1 MAAPKTIPLQPP
13 FQPDD
18 SQRQAIEHVSGP
30 MLVVAGAGTGKTAVL
45 THRIARLIRDGH
57 ARPDEI
63 LALTYTENAAHEM
76 ESRVRNELQREGIEA
91 SALKGLQVKTFHA
104 YCNNFL
110 LDSGNNFQVLDEKDL
125 WIYLRKRLRDL
136 QLNYFVRAANVA
148 KFLDDLLDFM
158 RRCQD
163 ELVSPEQYAAYVG
176 RLERGELP
184 IPRVGKSKDASSLSD
199 EEVVG
204 RCREIANVFTTV
216 ERMLREDN
224 LGTFG
229 HMITRAFTSLQED
242 ARLLEAQQ
250 AKARFILVDEF
261 QDANFAQVK
270 ILHEL
275 AAKER
280 NVFVVGDPDQAIYH
294 FRGASSA
301 AFGLFHRL
309 FPETKTVRL
318 EKNRRSLTP
327 ILKCAFAVIAENPE
341 PFSGVSAS
349 GSRYQ
354 RSPLLSAREE
364 NASRENRQLPKTP
377 VEIIVLAAKDAESQ
391 DVVARVRKL
400 QKASRVHWS
409 QFAVLYRMNS
419 HRDEVAE
426 ELVQQGIPFSI
437 ENLDVIDS
445 PEARDLFACMGAVVS
460 PNDAISLFRVAALP
474 QFTID
479 PQKLR
484 AGIRSLPREAQNAGM
499 TTVLEQID
507 GGREVLQGLQE
518 TRSEIS
524 QRNAKGLVA
533 LEIIARRFNVDRTSP
548 VIKAVFEFVEKW
560 EKKPITKTG
569 ELGELLEYMDYFK
582 QARGAI
588 CMPPTE
594 EDAVRL
600 MTVHSAKGLEFEHV
614 FILRASSPSFPAS
627 YKEPLI
633 DFPRELRD
641 PDSVHGTPDDKVL
654 NEEEERRLF
663 YVAMTRAKDSLT
675 ILARQGK
682 GKKDPTPPG
691 FLRPLLNDSSLKP
704 WLLPAGSLGFQTD
717 LFGEAQPSEVHSRT
731 REWLA
736 LPPAADLSARLS
748 ASSVQTY
755 ETCPLKFKLEREW
768 RMPREA
774 PAAMQYGAAM
784 HRVLRTYYDSVRYGR
799 PMAEAALIKALQD
812 DLANAG
818 ISDPYQH
825 DLYQDQAVRQIRDF
839 IAACARVPVPE
850 VLHTEEAFEVKI
862 GDATVVGRIDRI
874 DRINGDQIVITDYK
888 TGKPQSQ
895 EDADESLQ
903 LSIYSVAAREKWGYQ
918 AEHLIFYNLE
928 ENSGVITHR
937 SDAELEEAKCRV
949 EEVASNIAEEKF
961 NPNPGFHCQF
971 CSYLSLCPAT
981 EKRVY
986 SKQPS
991 GKSKAHRN

>member
-1 MAAPKTIPLQPP
+1 MPSPKTIPIQSS
-13 FQPDD
+13 FQPDE
-18 SQRQAIEHVSGP
+18 SQRQAIEHVHGP
-30 MLVVAGAGTGKTAVL
+30 ILVVAGAGTGKTAVL
-45 THRIARLIRDGH
+45 THRIARLIQEGH

-76 ESRVRNELQREGIEA
+76 EARVRKELQREGLEG

-110 LDSGNNFQVLDEKDL
+110 IDCGKNFEVLDEKDL

-163 ELVSPEQYAAYVG
+163 ELIGPEQYAAYVS

-216 ERMLREDN
+216 ERMLCEEN

-229 HMITRAFTSLQED
+229 HMITRAYWSLQED
-242 ARLLEAQQ
+242 GRLLEAQR
-250 AKARFILVDEF
+250 ARARFILVDEF

-275 AAKER
+275 AGKEK

-309 FPETKTVRL
+309 FPEAKTVKL

-327 ILKCAFAVIAENPE
+327 ILNCAFAVITENPE
-341 PFSGVSAS
+341 PFAGVPAS
-349 GSRYQ
+349 GSGYR

-364 NASRENRQLPKTP
+364 NALREGRDLPKTP
-377 VEIIVLAAKDAESQ
+377 VEIVVLAAKDAESP
-391 DVVARVRKL
+391 DVVARIRKL
-400 QKASRVHWS
+400 QKASRVNWS

-437 ENLDVIDS
+437 ENLDVVDS
-445 PEARDLFACMGAVVS
+445 PEARDVFACLGAVVS

-484 AGIRSLPREAQNAGM
+484 AGIRSLPREAQNTGM
-499 TTVLEQID
+499 ATVLEQID
-507 GGREVLQGLQE
+507 GGRAVLQELQE
-518 TRSEIS
+518 TRTEIS
-524 QRNAKGLVA
+524 QRNAKGAA
-533 LEIIARRFNVDRTSP
+533 LEIIVRRFKFDRTSL
-548 VIKAVFEFVEKW
+548 VIRAVFEFVEKW

-588 CMPPTE
+588 CMPPTD

-600 MTVHSAKGLEFEHV
+600 MTAHSAKGLEFEHV

-641 PDSVHGTPDDKVL
+641 PDSIHGTPDDKVL

-691 FLRPLLNDSSLKP
+691 FLRPLLNDSSLNP
-704 WLLPAGSLGFQTD
+704 WLRPATSRGFQTD
-717 LFGEAQPSEVHSRT
+717 LFGQAQASELQSRT
-731 REWLA
+731 REWLGM
-736 LPPAADLSARLS
+736 PPASDLSSRLS

-768 RMPREA
+768 KMPREA

-799 PMAEAALIKALQD
+799 PMAESELIKALQD

-818 ISDPYQH
+818 IQDPYQR
-825 DLYQDQAVRQIRDF
+825 DLYQEQAVRQIRDF
-839 IAACARVPVPE
+839 VAAYVRLPAPE

-862 GDATVVGRIDRI
+862 GGATVVGRIDRI
-874 DRINGDQIVITDYK
+874 DRSEGNQIIITDYK

-895 EDADESLQ
+895 QDADESLQ
-903 LSIYSVAAREKWGYQ
+903 LSIYSLAAQEKWGYRT
-918 AEHLIFYNLE
+918 EHLIFYNLE

-937 SDAELEEAKCRV
+937 SNAELEEAKCRV
-949 EEVASNIAEEKF
+949 EEVASKIAEQKF
-961 NPNPGFHCQF
+961 DPKPGFYCQF

-986 SKQPS
+986 SKQPA
-991 GKSKAHRN
+991 GKSKPNRN